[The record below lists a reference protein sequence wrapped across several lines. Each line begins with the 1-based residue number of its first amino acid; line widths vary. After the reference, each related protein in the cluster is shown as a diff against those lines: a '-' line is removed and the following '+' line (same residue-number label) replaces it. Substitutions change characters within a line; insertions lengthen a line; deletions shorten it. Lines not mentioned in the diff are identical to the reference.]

1 MAIPQV
7 LMSYLEKSIADLA
20 LQAGLDPV
28 DLLINGFPLSLCQEA
43 NARLAAA
50 LGELRTEG
58 VIGDCSLVAIPRGD
72 KMIICIHM
80 VLPGHIESFE
90 VTMGAEVTSNPPRY

>member
-1 MAIPQV
+1 MTSEE
-7 LMSYLEKSIADLA
+7 LMHYLEESIADIA
-20 LQAGLDPV
+20 IREKLDPI

-50 LGELRTEG
+50 LGELRNQGIT
-58 VIGDCSLVAIPRGD
+58 GDYSLVAIPRGD
-72 KMIICIHM
+72 KMIIRIDM

-90 VTMGAEVTSNPPRY
+90 VTMAAGEI